1 MSHLVLVR
9 HGQSEWNEKNLFT
22 GWRNPD
28 LTAQGIDEAKA
39 AGQALK
45 QQGLV
50 FDLAF
55 TSDLQ
60 RAQKT
65 LTLLL
70 AEQGQSDLPTTQNQA
85 LNERDY
91 GDLAGL
97 NKDDARKKWGDE
109 QVHIWRRSYDTPP
122 PGGESLKDTGARVL
136 PYYDSAI
143 LPLIKAGKNIL
154 IAAHGNSLRSLVM
167 RLEGLSSDEILD
179 VNIDTGVPYIYQM
192 DEAGAVLDKTV
203 LAARFRLKPVA
214 LTDGCANRPK
224 LPAGWR
230 RFRALREPKTRRPRH
245 ICRGSTISARQYLRP
260 VRRNA
265 PMSRAP
271 NKGQTP
277 IAAPCPKR

>member
-22 GWRNPD
+22 GWRDPD

-136 PYYDSAI
+136 PYYDSDI
-143 LPLIKAGKNIL
+143 LPHVKTGKNIL

-167 RLEGLSSDEILD
+167 RLEGLSSAEILD

-192 DEAGAVLDKTV
+192 DADGAVQDKTI
-203 LAARFRLKPVA
+203 L
-214 LTDGCANRPK
+214 
-224 LPAGWR
+224 
-230 RFRALREPKTRRPRH
+230 
-245 ICRGSTISARQYLRP
+245 
-260 VRRNA
+260 
-265 PMSRAP
+265 SR
-271 NKGQTP
+271 
-277 IAAPCPKR
+277 